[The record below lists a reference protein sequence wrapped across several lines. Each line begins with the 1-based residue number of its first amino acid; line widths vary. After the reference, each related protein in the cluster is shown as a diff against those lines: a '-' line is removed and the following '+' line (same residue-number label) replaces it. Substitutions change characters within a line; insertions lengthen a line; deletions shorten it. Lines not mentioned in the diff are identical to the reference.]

1 MTQTFRLGDRD
12 PWISKIQR
20 AVNEIIY
27 TQLDTDGYFGDNTKM
42 ALQDLQVYFKIEPT
56 GIYDGKISEMLN
68 AYIVERF
75 LVDADYG
82 VAAVKLKVDE
92 PTVRAVTEVEAK
104 GYGFLK
110 SGRSTIL
117 YERHVFFREFNKKLD
132 KGLVDVPSL
141 LKREQLDSKTSNV
154 VLKQHLEQKYSS
166 LYNRTP
172 GGYQGTSK
180 GIEHEYVKMEQ
191 AKLIDDE
198 CALLSVSYGLFQLMG
213 FNYKASG
220 FKTVHDMYL
229 ACARSERSQLDAFCN
244 FVLSENRLI
253 NPLRSGDMTAFAI
266 AYNGPAQQGY
276 DIKLTEA
283 KKKWKTLLNK

>member
-1 MTQTFRLGDRD
+1 MTQLFKLGDRD

-20 AVNEIIY
+20 AINEIIY
-27 TQLDTDGYFGDNTKM
+27 TRLETDGYFGENTKIS
-42 ALQDLQVYFKIEPT
+42 LQDLQVYFNIEPT
-56 GIYDGKISEMLN
+56 GIYEGKIAEMLD
-68 AYIVERF
+68 AYITERF
-75 LVDADYG
+75 LVDSDYG
-82 VAAVKLKVDE
+82 IAALKLKVDE

-110 SGRSTIL
+110 TGRSTIL
-117 YERHVFFREFNKKLD
+117 YERHVFYREFNKKLD
-132 KGLVDVPSL
+132 KGLVDVKQL
-141 LKREQLDSKTSNV
+141 LKRENLNETTNV
-154 VLKQHLEQKYSS
+154 SLLKQHLEQKYPN

-172 GGYQGTSK
+172 GGYQGTSN

-220 FKTVHDMYL
+220 FKTVNEMYL
-229 ACARSERSQLDAFCN
+229 ACARSERNQLDAFCN

-253 NPLRSGDMTAFAI
+253 NPLRKGDMLSFAL

-276 DIKLTEA
+276 DLKLTEA
-283 KKKWKTLLNK
+283 KNKWKKILNK